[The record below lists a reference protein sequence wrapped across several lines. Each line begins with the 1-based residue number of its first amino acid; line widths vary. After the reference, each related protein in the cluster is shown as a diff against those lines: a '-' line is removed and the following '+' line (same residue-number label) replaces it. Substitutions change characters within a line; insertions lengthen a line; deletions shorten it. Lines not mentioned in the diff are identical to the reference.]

1 VDKKAFGEI
10 ESRLLEVNKVVEKLD
25 ASIRVAAF
33 EFLKPY
39 IAGGTITAP
48 KSKVEHGEGDQGGE
62 SDSAPTTGDLAG
74 LVDKYGSNDKPSENA
89 RLLSAWWF
97 SQHGTAPF
105 SMKCIKETAA
115 STGLT
120 IPSSPAMTFRQATE
134 KGKALYQALGKGG
147 LVKPTVV
154 GESYF
159 RNTYKVKKGTK
170 APPTTT
176 PKSR

>member
-1 VDKKAFGEI
+1 M
-10 ESRLLEVNKVVEKLD
+10 EVNKVIEKLD
-25 ASIRVAAF
+25 ASIRVPAF

-39 IAGGTITAP
+39 IAGGSITVP
-48 KSKVEHGEGDQGGE
+48 KHKDEHGEADQGE
-62 SDSAPTTGDLAG
+62 EPTASDLAG

-97 SQHGTAPF
+97 SQYGAAPF
-105 SMKCIKETAA
+105 SMKWIKETAA

-159 RNTYKVKKGTK
+159 RTTYKLKKGTK
-170 APPTTT
+170 APPATTI
-176 PKSR
+176 KSK